1 MLGIVLSPHGV
12 TDQRLQ
18 DQRFVSITYGDLVEQ
33 VRQRMG
39 SHIGSHN
46 TQYQYLLFDFLEQA
60 SRFARTKTMTDDQRE
75 FLDFW
80 QKNEEKLSNIQLMW
94 DKISH
99 ELNAKAKAQ
108 THIDECLERL
118 AEPERKIFNTWIYD
132 RSVSVFDLAEGG

>member
-1 MLGIVLSPHGV
+1 M
-12 TDQRLQ
+12 
-18 DQRFVSITYGDLVEQ
+18 SITYGDLVKQ

-60 SRFARTKTMTDDQRE
+60 SRFERTKTMTDDQRE

-80 QKNEEKLSNIQLMW
+80 RKNEEKLSNIQLMS
-94 DKISH
+94 DKIWY

-108 THIDECLERL
+108 SHIEDCLKRRGC
-118 AEPERKIFNTWIYD
+118 EPTAL
-132 RSVSVFDLAEGG
+132 VSRISDSIGVEFDNSSGRPKFLTEQSSF